1 MAWKSP
7 GIYYTEIDNTE
18 YTNPAAEINT
28 TVAIIGFAKKGPI
41 NEPTEITSWSQ
52 FKSTFG
58 SPITGD
64 FAPIAV
70 RNVLSNGGTVLFVR
84 IADESLVSQSAVVL
98 KTEKAATDGKLI
110 FNRTS
115 IPSAELKSHG
125 FYKANIKQNSA
136 TTEDDER
143 LIYFRSPAEGYLSSY
158 NLLEQLQASLDEY
171 YGFSEYNFKV
181 STKPDTEDDNWRF
194 FNLKFNNLVTTEG
207 SGTSDNKIGP
217 FAVKLTSARS
227 TNGASFAAALNS
239 AIQQGT
245 VPYLELIVDSL
256 ILQKLTTDS
265 TQSPTNK
272 RIYLQTDNYKF
283 GSENEITD
291 LSGIDFENDAYF
303 YFKETTD
310 DGVENVILDNKTCSE
325 SIKIG
330 DITRQVVFTIAESKL
345 SLSTIVAALNKA
357 FSGDGIA
364 VKTVVDV
371 DNDKNP
377 VIKLLFFR
385 TNTSASFTISG
396 VESSN
401 NFLKIFDDTNNV
413 SDTDLNLSNE
423 KPLTLCLVGSSTSS
437 DITSAKVTPVEV
449 SYVTESN
456 TIKFQVTESDL
467 VPAVKGSTVELDDP
481 EIGSY
486 LSQTSV
492 TDSDANYIYVTN
504 SNKSAIGNCLRII
517 PGQDASPIKAKK
529 NSSGVIELYVPNQ
542 KDYPVISENSD
553 TTITGEDILS
563 LFNDL
568 AEAYTDDTSGL
579 EEVLYKEG
587 TDAESAGAHARIGF
601 IAKEYG
607 EGTTDIGIEIYTST
621 SPLDETTKT
630 HYLDIYVSGIKK
642 ESFEDISYD
651 PTADNFIATV
661 INQDPMNGGSS
672 YITIVYDAGSSG
684 DAELDIQDTANYTD
698 TGIVYLGQELYD
710 DSTAAT
716 TSTNLS
722 EVSSYDYAVGN
733 NGIVTDSTALYLD
746 ALETENSPLSNKDLY
761 SWYILITPDNISAE
775 VQDQAISL
783 CEYMDDAI
791 YIADPPEALT
801 RKAVINWHNGRLGNS
816 DRVSA
821 LNSNFCCT
829 YWPWVKI
836 YDSSSSKYVWAPP
849 SVVMA
854 PQFVKVDNSYAPWYA
869 PAGETNGLIA
879 TAIDIEESPNKTDRD
894 ALYLDQN
901 RVNPFLKL
909 RNGNIL
915 AYGEKTCQRKNSTLT
930 KIHTRRMLIA
940 LKKEL
945 RNSIKGYIFMP
956 TMTENI
962 TEIKSKVTAIMESYK
977 QGGGVDSYVVVCDG
991 TNNTTETLQQD
1002 ILNVDISCVPVGC
1015 LEQIQISLTLNKAAE
1030 STE

>member
-7 GIYYTEIDNTE
+7 GIYYTEVDNTG

-58 SPITGD
+58 SPIAGD

-70 RNVLSNGGTVLFVR
+70 RNVLSNGGIVLFVR
-84 IADESLVSQSAVVL
+84 IADESLASQSAIVL
-98 KTEKAATDGKLI
+98 KTEKTATDGKLI

-115 IPSAELKSHG
+115 IPSTELKSYG
-125 FYKANIKQNSA
+125 FYKANIKENSVA
-136 TTEDDER
+136 TNER
-143 LIYFRSPAEGYLSSY
+143 LIYFRSPAGGYLSSY

-181 STKPDTEDDNWRF
+181 TTKPNTEDDNWRF
-194 FNLKFNNLVTTEG
+194 FNLKFNNLVTIEEG
-207 SGTSDNKIGP
+207 GTSDNEIGP

-239 AIQQGT
+239 AIRQGT
-245 VPYLELIVDSL
+245 VPYLELTVDSL
-256 ILQKLTTDS
+256 ILQKLTANSS
-265 TQSPTNK
+265 TTK
-272 RIYLQTDNYKF
+272 IYLQTDNYKF
-283 GSENEITD
+283 GSENEISD
-291 LSGIDFENDAYF
+291 LAGTDFENDAYF
-303 YFKETTD
+303 LFKEITD
-310 DGVENVILDNKTCSE
+310 DGAENVILDNKTYSE
-325 SIKIG
+325 PIKIG
-330 DITRQVVFTIAESKL
+330 DVTKQVVFTIAENKL

-357 FSGDGIA
+357 LNSDGIA
-364 VKTVVDV
+364 VKTVVDI
-371 DNDKNP
+371 NTAKSP

-385 TNTSASFTISG
+385 TNASASFTISG

-413 SDTDLNLSNE
+413 SSAGLNLSNE
-423 KPLTLCLVGSSTSS
+423 KPLTLCLVGNSTSS
-437 DITSAKVTPVEV
+437 DITSVNVTPVEA
-449 SYVTESN
+449 SYIAESN
-456 TIKFQVTESDL
+456 TIKFQVIESDL
-467 VPAVKGSTVELDDP
+467 IPAAKNSTVELEDP
-481 EIGSY
+481 KIGSY
-486 LSQTSV
+486 LSQISV
-492 TDSDANYIYVTN
+492 SDSDANYIYSTN
-504 SNKSAIGNCLRII
+504 SNKSAIGDCLRII
-517 PGQDASPIKAKK
+517 PGQDASSIKAKK
-529 NSSGVIELYVPNQ
+529 NSSGVVELYVPNQ
-542 KDYPVISENSD
+542 KEYPVISENSD

-568 AEAYTDDTSGL
+568 AESYTDDTSGL
-579 EEVLYKEG
+579 EEVLYKDG
-587 TDAESAGAHARIGF
+587 TDAESAGAHARVGF

-630 HYLDIYVSGIKK
+630 HYLDVYVSGIKK

-672 YITIVYDAGSSG
+672 YITVVYDAGSSG

-775 VQDQAISL
+775 VQDQAITL

-801 RKAVINWHNGRLGNS
+801 RKAVINWHNGRLGSS

-945 RNSIKGYIFMP
+945 RNSIRGYIFMP

-1015 LEQIQISLTLNKAAE
+1015 LEQIQISLQLNKSAE